1 MEDLEQLMD
10 LLEYTF
16 RNKDLLRLALT
27 HPSLLREGE
36 SIPRNNQRLEFLGD
50 AVLQLSLTS
59 ELYEKH
65 PDMGEGPLT
74 KARAQMV
81 NHRSL
86 ASLGRRLNLGDH
98 LHMSRGEACNGGR
111 RRASSIADAFEA
123 VLGAIFLDG
132 GYETARRFVLH
143 QFAESLDQVST
154 LAVEDNPKGE
164 LQETLQSHSP
174 AAPTYELLSSS
185 GPAHDRL
192 FECRVRHLG
201 VELGRGTGK
210 NKKEAESQAAL
221 TALKSLRKTPAPG
234 ANHNPDP
241 GPIPH
246 S

>member
-98 LHMSRGEACNGGR
+98 LHMSRGEACMAVAGAPPRSPTPLKPCSEPFSWMEAMRPPAGLC
-111 RRASSIADAFEA
+111 SIN
-123 VLGAIFLDG
+123 
-132 GYETARRFVLH
+132 
-143 QFAESLDQVST
+143 SP
-154 LAVEDNPKGE
+154 NPWIR
-164 LQETLQSHSP
+164 SAPSP
-174 AAPTYELLSSS
+174 WKTIPKANFRKLSSPTRPQRRPMS
-185 GPAHDRL
+185 CSPPVDPPTIAYLNAACAISESNWGAAQ
-192 FECRVRHLG
+192 EK
-201 VELGRGTGK
+201 T
-210 NKKEAESQAAL
+210 KKKPRARPRS
-221 TALKSLRKTPAPG
+221 RP
-234 ANHNPDP
+234 
-241 GPIPH
+241 
-246 S
+246 